1 MPTPSLQLGV
11 VETPLNLASTAT
23 TVSTTY
29 ALPARVVS
37 LAWQYLFTTNPS
49 ALTLNL
55 QLSLDGVNWNTV
67 DSTTITTGQL
77 RIVTGVAAAFVRI
90 NQGAITG
97 GAQFT
102 AMLLAKAQ

>member
-1 MPTPSLQLGV
+1 MPTPTLQLGV
-11 VETPLNLASTAT
+11 TETPFSLASTVT

-29 ALPARVVS
+29 ALPARVIS

-67 DSTTITTGQL
+67 DSTTVTTGGL
-77 RIVTGVAAAFVRI
+77 RIVTGVAAQFVRL

-102 AMLLAKAQ
+102 ASLLAKAQ